1 MELNYKEFGSGEPLI
16 ILHGLFGTLDNW
28 QTIAKQLAEE
38 YTVFILD
45 LPNHGRSP
53 HTEGVF
59 DYEIMADA
67 LAEFLQEHWIYE
79 TRLIGHS
86 MGGKLAMQF
95 ALSHPDIVKKLVVVD
110 IAPKLYKNGHQNVF
124 DALFAIDLTTLT
136 DRKEAETILM
146 DKLNGDIGTVLF
158 LMKNLTRKNSINEE
172 DALSSLRGV
181 ARNEAKQ
188 EGGLFEWKM
197 NLKNLFDN
205 YENILQA
212 PVGEPFLKPTLFIRG
227 SESPYI
233 EDRDLP
239 FITNLFPNAT
249 LETIEGA
256 GHWVHADKPQ
266 ELLAA
271 LNRFLN

>member
-67 LAEFLQEHWIYE
+67 LAEFLQNHWIYE

-95 ALSHPDIVKKLVVVD
+95 ALSHPDVVKKLVVVD
-110 IAPKLYKNGHQNVF
+110 IAPKLYKNGHQDVF
-124 DALFAIDLTTLT
+124 DALFAVDLTTLT

-158 LMKNLTRKNSINEE
+158 LMKNLTRNNPFNKE
-172 DALSSLRGV
+172 DT
-181 ARNEAKQ
+181 
-188 EGGLFEWKM
+188 GGRLFEWKM
-197 NLKNLFDN
+197 NLKDLFDN
-205 YENILQA
+205 YNNILQA

-233 EDRDLP
+233 QDRDKP

-271 LNRFLN
+271 LNRFLT